1 MEELVKLSWRLYLLV
16 LVILT
21 LTITQQGEKPMVY
34 QDETIQEVQSKN
46 KAKAFE
52 EQKEMR
58 KECADFVKDCSTFH
72 LQEIHSEI
80 KRLKNYRKDRF

>member
-1 MEELVKLSWRLYLLV
+1 
-16 LVILT
+16 
-21 LTITQQGEKPMVY
+21 MVR
-34 QDETIQEVQSKN
+34 QDEAIQEVQSKN

-58 KECADFVKDCSTFH
+58 KECADFIKDCSTFH

-80 KRLKNYRKDRF
+80 KRLKKRY

>member
-1 MEELVKLSWRLYLLV
+1 M
-16 LVILT
+16 LVILI
-21 LTITQQGEKPMVY
+21 LTITQQGEKPMVR

>member
-1 MEELVKLSWRLYLLV
+1 
-16 LVILT
+16 
-21 LTITQQGEKPMVY
+21 MVY
-34 QDETIQEVQSKN
+34 QDEAVQEVQSKN

-80 KRLKNYRKDRF
+80 RRLKKKY

>member
-1 MEELVKLSWRLYLLV
+1 MTDKVDQWIWFKNKNGRTCKIKLKTLLTRV
-16 LVILT
+16 SN
-21 LTITQQGEKPMVY
+21 
-34 QDETIQEVQSKN
+34 SKI

-58 KECADFVKDCSTFH
+58 KECADFIKDCSTFH

-80 KRLKNYRKDRF
+80 RRLKNYRKDRF

>member
-1 MEELVKLSWRLYLLV
+1 V
-16 LVILT
+16 LVILI

-58 KECADFVKDCSTFH
+58 EECSTFITTCSSFH
-72 LQEIHSEI
+72 LQEIYSEI
-80 KRLKNYRKDRF
+80 RRLKKKY

>member
-1 MEELVKLSWRLYLLV
+1 
-16 LVILT
+16 
-21 LTITQQGEKPMVY
+21 MVR

-58 KECADFVKDCSTFH
+58 KECADFIKDCSTFH
-72 LQEIHSEI
+72 LQEIFSEI
-80 KRLKNYRKDRF
+80 RRLKKRY

>member
-1 MEELVKLSWRLYLLV
+1 MAV
-16 LVILT
+16 
-21 LTITQQGEKPMVY
+21 
-34 QDETIQEVQSKN
+34 QDQIVQEVQTKN

-58 KECADFVKDCSTFH
+58 KECADFIKDCSTFH

-80 KRLKNYRKDRF
+80 KRLKKRY

>member
-1 MEELVKLSWRLYLLV
+1 
-16 LVILT
+16 
-21 LTITQQGEKPMVY
+21 MVY

-58 KECADFVKDCSTFH
+58 EECSTFITTCSSFH
-72 LQEIHSEI
+72 LQEIYSEI
-80 KRLKNYRKDRF
+80 RRLKKKY